1 MVVIYTPN
9 ITPRIQ
15 YACKIIF
22 HVVLRVSY
30 RIIDDL
36 SEFNQTKGLRIVYNG
51 PKLKDVVWI
60 SAESLLLEE
69 DIYDFRSSIRIG
81 KWEDTPVIFK
91 NDDGNIPFDIF
102 SAVFYLLSRY
112 EEYLPIKRDKYT
124 RFKTSESILYKIKA
138 CDIPLV
144 DLWCIKLAEQLN
156 IESPLL
162 KNTGKQSRFLLTI
175 DIDHAWKYKNYA
187 ILPTL
192 RKWLGYIVRL
202 DFKSLKEVLS
212 IQRGVKKDPADVYEY
227 IASLTGSL
235 KEKVLYFMLLG
246 NGYGHDKSPSIKTK
260 EYQDLIRM
268 LENGK
273 NIGIHPSYRSNGSMR
288 ILKKEYTKL
297 CEVIGKKIEFSRQ
310 HYLKLDFPN
319 TYDNL
324 VSLGVRSDF
333 SMGFSDTVGFRAG
346 IARPFPFFNLVQNKA
361 QSLIVVPFM
370 VMDVTLQSYMEL
382 TPDKAIDKIKEIY
395 TRTYQVGGRFVAL
408 WHNTSLTEQEV
419 WNGWRKVFEE
429 LIKTPSH
436 V

>member
-102 SAVFYLLSRY
+102 SAVFYLVSRY
-112 EEYLPIKRDKYT
+112 EEYLPIKRDKYN

-192 RKWLGYIVRL
+192 RKWLGCIVRL

-227 IASLTGSL
+227 ITSLAGSL

-382 TPDKAIDKIKEIY
+382 TPDKAIDKIKEI
-395 TRTYQVGGRFVAL
+395 
-408 WHNTSLTEQEV
+408 
-419 WNGWRKVFEE
+419 
-429 LIKTPSH
+429 
-436 V
+436 

>member
-102 SAVFYLLSRY
+102 SAVFYLVSRY
-112 EEYLPIKRDKYT
+112 EEYLPIKRDKYN